1 MRRLAACAILFA
13 SPFALL
19 AANSSDGTP
28 DTARS
33 GDDSWGNSVRGLRLS
48 IALSSNSMNE
58 GSEIRYVRVHGEL
71 WCGDRL
77 VPQL

>member
-28 DTARS
+28 DMHVAATTPGATRS
-33 GDDSWGNSVRGLRLS
+33 AAFGYPLPLAA
-48 IALSSNSMNE
+48 I
-58 GSEIRYVRVHGEL
+58 
-71 WCGDRL
+71 
-77 VPQL
+77 P